1 MFTCPYSEYD
11 NTQLHRQQETTQQE
25 PQDLTENKQIIFL
38 LLIMLIRVQFKD
50 LCGVLKPYIMYLN
63 NYFKYTVN
71 LCQPNA
77 WRNYF
82 QGRPANSTG
91 ATESDSTQTNNIFI
105 INK

>member
-1 MFTCPYSEYD
+1 
-11 NTQLHRQQETTQQE
+11 
-25 PQDLTENKQIIFL
+25 
-38 LLIMLIRVQFKD
+38 MLIRVQLKD

-82 QGRPANSTG
+82 QEGQPSVYIKETILENLLGITAC
-91 ATESDSTQTNNIFI
+91 AYHTNRRSQCTMSLNREFAMF
-105 INK
+105 